1 MVFLWGGWLHPFVL
15 GGDGSDPIFQ
25 RISLEVEHFVEV
37 GLLKDWFA
45 DHPVLEFFEGSLLAI
60 FPMPWCGLFREV

>member
-25 RISLEVEHFVEV
+25 HISLEVEHFVEV
-37 GLLKDWFA
+37 RLSQDQFA
-45 DHPVLEFFEGSLLAI
+45 DHSVSEFFKGLLLVV
-60 FPMPWCGLFREV
+60 FPMPGHGLFGEI